1 MDKAWISVK
10 ERLPEDDTLV
20 LTCDGYGD
28 VDIYTHVVRF
38 TSGWVRKCND
48 LSDEVDVADCCD
60 SKERIVAW
68 MELPKPYREDDK

>member
-1 MDKAWISVK
+1 MN
-10 ERLPEDDTLV
+10 EQLPEDDTLV
-20 LTCDGYGD
+20 LACDGYGD
-28 VDIYTHVVRF
+28 IDIYTHVIRF

-68 MELPKPYREDDK
+68 MKLPEPYREDDK